1 MMKNQSNL
9 KWYQSELNK
18 DKKELDKQKLKFINE
33 IKKLKKDDIVPKADK
48 KISIWRRILKV
59 LAI

>member
-18 DKKELDKQKLKFINE
+18 DKIALDKQKTEFINE
-33 IKKLKKDDIVPKADK
+33 IKKLKKDDIVTKKDK
-48 KISIWRRILKV
+48 KISIWRRILRV
-59 LAI
+59 LAS

>member
-33 IKKLKKDDIVPKADK
+33 IKKLKKDDIGPKTDK

>member
-33 IKKLKKDDIVPKADK
+33 IKKLKKDDIVPKTDK
-48 KISIWRRILKV
+48 KISIWRRILEV

>member
-1 MMKNQSNL
+1 MKNQSNL

-18 DKKELDKQKLKFINE
+18 DKKELDKQKLEFINE
-33 IKKLKKDDIVPKADK
+33 IKKLKKDDIIPKTDK

>member
-33 IKKLKKDDIVPKADK
+33 IKKLKKDDIVPKTDK
-48 KISIWRRILKV
+48 KISICHYKKS
-59 LAI
+59 

>member
-18 DKKELDKQKLKFINE
+18 DKKDLDNQKLKLINE
-33 IKKLKKDDIVPKADK
+33 IKKFKKEEIVPQPPK
-48 KISIWRRILKV
+48 KLNLWERIIKV
-59 LAI
+59 LTN

>member
-18 DKKELDKQKLKFINE
+18 DKKELDKQKLEFINE
-33 IKKLKKDDIVPKADK
+33 IKKLKKDDIIPKTDK

>member
-1 MMKNQSNL
+1 MKNQSNL

>member
-18 DKKELDKQKLKFINE
+18 DKKDLDNQKLKFINE
-33 IKKLKKDDIVPKADK
+33 IKKLKKEEIVPQPPK
-48 KISIWRRILKV
+48 KLNLWKRIIKV
-59 LAI
+59 LTN

>member
-1 MMKNQSNL
+1 MKNQSNL

-33 IKKLKKDDIVPKADK
+33 IKKLKKDDIVPKTDK

>member
-18 DKKELDKQKLKFINE
+18 DKQELDKQKLKFINE
-33 IKKLKKDDIVPKADK
+33 IKKLKKDDIVPKTDK

>member
-18 DKKELDKQKLKFINE
+18 DKKDLDNQKLKFINE
-33 IKKLKKDDIVPKADK
+33 IKKFKKEEIVPQPPK
-48 KISIWRRILKV
+48 KLNLWKRIIKV
-59 LAI
+59 LTN

>member
-33 IKKLKKDDIVPKADK
+33 IKKLKKDDIVPKTDK

>member
-33 IKKLKKDDIVPKADK
+33 IKKLKKDDIIPKTNK